1 MKEKELSFLELVENI
16 FYNFSQIKSG
26 SINLFFSKRALFP
39 VIKYGSDLEIII
51 PLPLHQ
57 NGKYLFEG
65 MLFDDTASGRQ
76 NLWCLFLA
84 TVYHLAAHA
93 CVSRYSIYDSWK
105 KFKTEDVCLRIMDYV
120 EDVSVER

>member
-26 SINLFFSKRALFP
+26 SINLFFSKLTSFP
-39 VIKYGSDLEIII
+39 VIKYNSNLEIII
-51 PLPLHQ
+51 PLRISQ
-57 NGKYLFEG
+57 NGKYIFEG
-65 MLFDDTASGRQ
+65 ILFDDTANGRQ
-76 NLWCLFLA
+76 NLCCLFLV

-105 KFKTEDVCLRIMDYV
+105 KFK
-120 EDVSVER
+120 